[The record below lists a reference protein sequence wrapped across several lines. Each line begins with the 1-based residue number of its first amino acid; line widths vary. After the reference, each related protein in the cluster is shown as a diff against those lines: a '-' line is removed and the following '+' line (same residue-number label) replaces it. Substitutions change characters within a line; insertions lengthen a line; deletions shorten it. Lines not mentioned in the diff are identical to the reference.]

1 MFREYVNGIIQNRY
15 ILFSLVNR
23 DLIQKYRRSVL
34 GIAWSIITPLGLAII
49 IGGIY
54 SVLFATDPQVLIPLL
69 FAGINPW
76 TFLSGTAD
84 GGTFAF
90 ISAEGYIKQ
99 STVSAQI
106 FPLRTTM
113 TNFVTLLY
121 SILAFYGIYIFM
133 QPRLFGVKMLMV
145 FPGLLI
151 IFIFAWALA
160 NISSIVTLNLRDFQP
175 FQSLILQGMFY
186 ITPIIYPVEMISQRG
201 GTWVYQFNPFYYMLE
216 MVRMPMI
223 GKELPS
229 LEMYLISIFISG
241 ITFIFSVVLIMK
253 NMKSIAYKL

>member
-186 ITPIIYPVEMISQRG
+186 ITPIIYPVEMIAQRG
-201 GTWVYQFNPFYYMLE
+201 GDWVYKFNPFYYMLE
-216 MVRMPMI
+216 VVRMPMI

-229 LEMYLISIFISG
+229 IGMYLIAILISG
-241 ITFIFSVVLIMK
+241 ITYIFSVILIMK